1 MARSPVELL
10 APGLPLTLAS
20 VAEGAEGLVIAD
32 LARAVA
38 AHSGAGAV
46 SLLVVCRDGQRMNAL
61 ARELGFFAPD
71 IAALEF
77 PAWDCLPYDR
87 VSPHAAFVAQRMSV
101 LARLTQARQ
110 GERRTV
116 LLTTVNAALQR
127 VPERDF
133 VAQEAL
139 SIAAGNVLPM
149 ERAQWF
155 HAGFDG
161 ARAR

>member
-87 VSPHAAFVAQRMSV
+87 VSPHAGFIAQRMSA
-101 LARLTQARQ
+101 LARLAGGQHDRPA
-110 GERRTV
+110 V

-127 VPERDF
+127 VTVRDF
-133 VAQEAL
+133 VA
-139 SIAAGNVLPM
+139 
-149 ERAQWF
+149 
-155 HAGFDG
+155 
-161 ARAR
+161 